1 MFSFS
6 FPANAILVIASAIT
20 LNGLLTYSPTI
31 QAVEPNYAENK
42 KIWSFNNTVITAQ
55 KNDPWLTGNKHQQQA
70 VEAMSHAAASL
81 PDPKMSVG
89 LANLPTDGFDFSQEG
104 MTQLKVGITQMFP
117 RGDSL
122 TIKNQQLRIQ
132 SEAYP
137 FQRTDREAKVAVTV
151 GSLWLDAYRAQQS
164 IALIEQNR
172 SLFEQLVDV
181 AQASYSSTLGKT
193 RQQDIVSAQL
203 ELTRL
208 DDRLDI
214 LAQQQNAYL
223 GMLSQWLS
231 TVFIPRSSAQNSTNT
246 TQETMVALSQLHK
259 MKLTE
264 QLPQLD
270 LIHQGLTSAY
280 SEGNHWL
287 SIDELAKHFAK
298 HPAVFALDKKIL
310 ATKTGINLAE
320 QAYKPEWA
328 VNASY
333 GYRDDDPMGNSRADL
348 FSVGVTFD
356 LPLFTNNRQ
365 DMTVKSAISATE
377 VVKTEKILL
386 LRQLLGA
393 FSSAQGRLLRL
404 NSRKT
409 LYQTR
414 LLPQVNDQ
422 AEASLTA
429 YTNDDGDFS
438 EVVRS
443 RIAVLNAEIEQLK
456 IHVEEQKIIL
466 ELNYLFV
473 GNLVNNDT
481 FESPFK
487 NLPDNKVEGSFDNTF
502 KKTSVKP
509 QQNFA
514 KPEDK

>member
-1 MFSFS
+1 MFLFS
-6 FPANAILVIASAIT
+6 FPVQARATVASIIT
-20 LNGLLTYSPTI
+20 LSLLCAISPTL
-31 QAVEPNYAENK
+31 QAADNK
-42 KIWSFNNTVITAQ
+42 KVWSFNSTVTTAQ
-55 KNDPWLTGNKHQQQA
+55 KNDPWLSGNKHQQQA
-70 VEAMSHAAASL
+70 VEALSNAASSL
-81 PDPKMSVG
+81 PDPKMSVAF
-89 LANLPTDGFDFSQEG
+89 ANLPTDGFDFSQEG

-137 FQRTDREAKVAVTV
+137 FQRNDREAKVAVTV
-151 GSLWLDAYRAQQS
+151 GSLWLDAYNVQQS
-164 IALIEQNR
+164 IILIEQNR
-172 SLFEQLVDV
+172 SLFEQLADV

-193 RQQDIVSAQL
+193 RQQDIVRAQL
-203 ELTRL
+203 ELTQL

-214 LAQQQNAYL
+214 LAQQQNAYI

-231 TVFIPRSSAQNSTNT
+231 TAFLNDSTQVNIAQ
-246 TQETMVALSQLHK
+246 LGQLQN
-259 MKLTE
+259 MKLAK

-270 LIHQGLTSAY
+270 LLHTGLSHTGATRSNAD
-280 SEGNHWL
+280 STGLSNTAMSNNPWL
-287 SIDELAKHFAK
+287 SVEELTKQFVK
-298 HPAVFALDKKIL
+298 HPAVIALDKKIL
-310 ATKTGINLAE
+310 ATKTGISLAE
-320 QAYKPEWA
+320 QAYQPEWGI
-328 VNASY
+328 NASY
-333 GYRDDDPMGNSRADL
+333 GYRDDDPLGNNRADL

-356 LPLFTNNRQ
+356 LPLFTDNRQ
-365 DMTVKSAISATE
+365 DMTVKSAVSATE
-377 VVKTEKILL
+377 AVKTEKILL

-393 FSSAQGRLLRL
+393 FSSAQGRLSRL

-414 LLPQVNDQ
+414 LLPQIHDQ

-456 IHVEEQKIIL
+456 IAVEQQKIIL

-473 GNLVNNDT
+473 GSLAMNN
-481 FESPFK
+481 
-487 NLPDNKVEGSFDNTF
+487 
-502 KKTSVKP
+502 TSNNP

-514 KPEDK
+514 PREEK

>member
-1 MFSFS
+1 MFLFS
-6 FPANAILVIASAIT
+6 FPIQARATVASIIT
-20 LNGLLTYSPTI
+20 LSLLCAISPTL
-31 QAVEPNYAENK
+31 QAADNK
-42 KIWSFNNTVITAQ
+42 KVWSFNSTVTTAQ
-55 KNDPWLTGNKHQQQA
+55 KNDPWLSGNKHQQQA
-70 VEAMSHAAASL
+70 VEALSNAASSL
-81 PDPKMSVG
+81 PDPKMSVAF
-89 LANLPTDGFDFSQEG
+89 ANLPTDGFDFSQEG

-137 FQRTDREAKVAVTV
+137 FQRNDREAKVAVTV
-151 GSLWLDAYRAQQS
+151 GSLWLDAYNVQQS
-164 IALIEQNR
+164 IILIEQNR
-172 SLFEQLVDV
+172 SLFEQLADV

-193 RQQDIVSAQL
+193 RQQDIVRAQL
-203 ELTRL
+203 ELTQL

-214 LAQQQNAYL
+214 LAQQQNAYI

-231 TVFIPRSSAQNSTNT
+231 TAFLNDSTQVNIAQ
-246 TQETMVALSQLHK
+246 LGQLQN
-259 MKLTE
+259 MKLAK

-270 LIHQGLTSAY
+270 LLHTGLSHTGATRSNAD
-280 SEGNHWL
+280 STGLSNTAMSNNPWL
-287 SIDELAKHFAK
+287 SVEELTKQFVK
-298 HPAVFALDKKIL
+298 HPAVIALDKKIL
-310 ATKTGINLAE
+310 ATKTGISLAE
-320 QAYKPEWA
+320 QAYQPEWGI
-328 VNASY
+328 NASY
-333 GYRDDDPMGNSRADL
+333 GYRDDDPLGNNRADL

-356 LPLFTNNRQ
+356 LPLFTDNRQ
-365 DMTVKSAISATE
+365 DMTVKSAVSATE
-377 VVKTEKILL
+377 AVKTEKILL

-393 FSSAQGRLLRL
+393 FSSAQGRLSRL

-414 LLPQVNDQ
+414 LLPQIHDQ

-456 IHVEEQKIIL
+456 IAVEQQKIIL

-473 GNLVNNDT
+473 GSLAMNN
-481 FESPFK
+481 
-487 NLPDNKVEGSFDNTF
+487 
-502 KKTSVKP
+502 TSNNP

-514 KPEDK
+514 PREEK

>member
-1 MFSFS
+1 MFLFS
-6 FPANAILVIASAIT
+6 FPVQARATVASIIT
-20 LNGLLTYSPTI
+20 LSVLCVASPTL
-31 QAVEPNYAENK
+31 QAADNQKV
-42 KIWSFNNTVITAQ
+42 WSFNSTVTTAQ

-70 VEAMSHAAASL
+70 VEALSNAASSL
-81 PDPKMSVG
+81 PDPKMSVAF
-89 LANLPTDGFDFSQEG
+89 ANLPTDGFDFSQEG

-137 FQRTDREAKVAVTV
+137 FQRSDREAKVAVTV
-151 GSLWLDAYRAQQS
+151 GSLWLDAYYVQQS
-164 IALIEQNR
+164 IILIEQNR
-172 SLFEQLVDV
+172 SLFEQLADV

-193 RQQDIVSAQL
+193 RQQDIVRAQL
-203 ELTRL
+203 ELTQL

-214 LAQQQNAYL
+214 LAQQQNAYT

-231 TVFIPRSSAQNSTNT
+231 TAFLNNP
-246 TQETMVALSQLHK
+246 TQENIVEIGQLQN
-259 MKLTE
+259 MKLAK

-270 LIHQGLTSAY
+270 LLHAGLTHSDSAR
-280 SEGNHWL
+280 SNVDSSGTNNRRWL
-287 SIDELAKHFAK
+287 SVEALTAQFVK
-298 HPAVFALDKKIL
+298 HPAVIALDKKIL

-320 QAYKPEWA
+320 QAYQPEWGI
-328 VNASY
+328 NASY
-333 GYRDDDPMGNSRADL
+333 GYRDDDPLGNSRADL

-356 LPLFTNNRQ
+356 LPLFTDNRQ
-365 DMTVKSAISATE
+365 DMTVKSAVSATE
-377 VVKTEKILL
+377 AVKTEKILL

-393 FSSAQGRLLRL
+393 FSSAQGRLSRL
-404 NSRKT
+404 NNRKI

-414 LLPQVNDQ
+414 LLPQIHDQ

-443 RIAVLNAEIEQLK
+443 RIAELNAEIEQLK
-456 IHVEEQKIIL
+456 IAVEQQKIIL

-473 GNLVNNDT
+473 GSLAMN
-481 FESPFK
+481 
-487 NLPDNKVEGSFDNTF
+487 
-502 KKTSVKP
+502 KTSNNP
-509 QQNFA
+509 QQTFA
-514 KPEDK
+514 QREEK

>member
-1 MFSFS
+1 MLADKLSQS
-6 FPANAILVIASAIT
+6 CLASAASIIISSLLSVYSFT
-20 LNGLLTYSPTI
+20 LK
-31 QAVEPNYAENK
+31 AAEHNYADDEK
-42 KIWSFNNTVITAQ
+42 VWSFNNTVVTAQ
-55 KNDPWLTGNKHQQQA
+55 ENDPWLTGNKHQQQA

-137 FQRTDREAKVAVTV
+137 FQRADRKAKVAVTV
-151 GSLWLDAYRAQQS
+151 GTLWLDAYRVQQS
-164 IALIEQNR
+164 IELIEQNR
-172 SLFEQLVDV
+172 SLFEQLADV

-193 RQQDIVSAQL
+193 RQQDIVRAQL

-231 TVFIPRSSAQNSTNT
+231 TAFLANT
-246 TQETMVALSQLHK
+246 TQDGTTSLSQLHR
-259 MKLTE
+259 MTLTG
-264 QLPQLD
+264 QLPQLG
-270 LIHQGLTSAY
+270 LIYKGLNSAY
-280 SEGNHWL
+280 SEGNTVTSKSDWL
-287 SIDELAKHFAK
+287 AVDQLAKQFSQ
-298 HPAVFALDKKIL
+298 HPAVLALDKKIL
-310 ATKTGINLAE
+310 STKTGISLAE
-320 QAYKPEWA
+320 QAYKPEWG

-348 FSVGVTFD
+348 FTVGVTFD
-356 LPLFTNNRQ
+356 LPLFTDNRQ

-377 VVKTEKILL
+377 AVKTDKILL

-393 FSSAQGRLLRL
+393 FSSAQGRLSRL

-414 LLPQVNDQ
+414 LLPQINDQ

-456 IHVEEQKIIL
+456 ISVEEQKLML

-473 GNLVNNDT
+473 GSLTTNNAFENT
-481 FESPFK
+481 FE
-487 NLPDNKVEGSFDNTF
+487 NT
-502 KKTSVKP
+502 S
-509 QQNFA
+509 A
-514 KPEDK
+514 KSKQAIAKREER